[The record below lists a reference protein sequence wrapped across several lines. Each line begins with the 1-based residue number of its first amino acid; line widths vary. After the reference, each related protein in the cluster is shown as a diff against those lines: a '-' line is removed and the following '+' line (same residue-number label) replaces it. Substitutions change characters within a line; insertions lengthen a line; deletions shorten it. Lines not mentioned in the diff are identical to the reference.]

1 MSCRRVATISV
12 VAAMCWALGGCA
24 GGRGEV
30 VHAAGVAILVGEKS
44 GDAADALLT
53 GTLADVSGCLGVDD
67 TVVVWPHGTRV
78 VQERPL
84 TVAVPGL
91 GRVGLGDEVKLGGG
105 VALDQYPAP
114 HTVGDV
120 DIAGVTVPAACTTH
134 NVWVGG

>member
-1 MSCRRVATISV
+1 MACRRFATISV
-12 VAAMCWALGGCA
+12 SAAMCWALGGCA
-24 GGRGEV
+24 GGGGEV
-30 VHAAGVAILVGEKS
+30 AHAGDVAIIVGEKS
-44 GDAADALLT
+44 GDAADALLS
-53 GTLADVSGCLGVDD
+53 GMLADVSGCLGVDD

-84 TVAVPGL
+84 SVAVPGV

-105 VALDQYPAP
+105 VALDQYPVP
-114 HTVGDV
+114 RTVGDF

>member
-1 MSCRRVATISV
+1 MGCRRVATISV
-12 VAAMCWALGGCA
+12 LAAMCSVVGGC
-24 GGRGEV
+24 GDSRGEV
-30 VHAAGVAILVGEKS
+30 VHAEGLAILVGENS
-44 GDAADALLT
+44 GDAADALLS

-105 VALDQYPAP
+105 VALDQYPVP
-114 HTVGDV
+114 RTVGDF

>member
-1 MSCRRVATISV
+1 MGCRRVATISV
-12 VAAMCWALGGCA
+12 LAAMCWAVGGC
-24 GGRGEV
+24 GDSRGEV
-30 VHAAGVAILVGEKS
+30 VHAEGLAILVGENS
-44 GDAADALLT
+44 GDAADALLS

-105 VALDQYPAP
+105 VALDQYPTP
-114 HTVGDV
+114 RPVGDV
-120 DIAGVTVPAACTTH
+120 DITGVTVPAACTAH